1 MPKPSSHHIL
11 SPKISDREHVSTLSV
26 LTSRSR
32 LVVVEWL
39 FLDDLLGRLGRLGR
53 LDLLHRRLAICS
65 SLRATLFGRS
75 GLGRASLGSGGA
87 STRASLGADFLL
99 DLGPGVAS
107 RGWVGEAGEAG
118 KFVVVNLRDCKLVDV
133 FSLEKC

>member
-39 FLDDLLGRLGRLGR
+39 FLDDLLGRLGR

-118 KFVVVNLRDCKLVDV
+118 KFLVVNLRDCKLVDV